1 MNNDI
6 DPIDAIKARFQ
17 ELPTELRDAITA
29 SDWSEKVKKVADKN
43 SLMLDQMSLLQNEVL
58 FVMLGLE
65 PAADFVNNVAKELNV
80 DRNKA
85 ITITTDIN
93 ELVLAPIKEFLQQWE
108 KTATP
113 EDTGNNNYH
122 DLSVLEK
129 AGNFTIEPQKVHDES
144 VDVTSADKARILSE
158 IENPPTS
165 IFPEKIVSVP
175 VPEEKFTEPLVDQLL
190 TGTTSSGERKV
201 FINIIN
207 AAPSK
212 LPTDTSA
219 APTTETTP
227 STSLPPDAPVTPKG
241 PDLYRE
247 EAK

>member
-1 MNNDI
+1 MITFDDKTIDDKFQKLPFDVQQVLISTKVTGDIRSIANNNGLLLDQASALFNI
-6 DPIDAIKARFQ
+6 VSYTLLGLIPANGFADALIKETGLDRKIA
-17 ELPTELRDAITA
+17 ENVVNEIN
-29 SDWSEKVKKVADKN
+29 EKVLADIRTSMRKDSTEQTN
-43 SLMLDQMSLLQNEVL
+43 EETVPLQNTSS
-58 FVMLGLE
+58 
-65 PAADFVNNVAKELNV
+65 
-80 DRNKA
+80 
-85 ITITTDIN
+85 I
-93 ELVLAPIKEFLQQWE
+93 
-108 KTATP
+108 
-113 EDTGNNNYH
+113 
-122 DLSVLEK
+122 EK